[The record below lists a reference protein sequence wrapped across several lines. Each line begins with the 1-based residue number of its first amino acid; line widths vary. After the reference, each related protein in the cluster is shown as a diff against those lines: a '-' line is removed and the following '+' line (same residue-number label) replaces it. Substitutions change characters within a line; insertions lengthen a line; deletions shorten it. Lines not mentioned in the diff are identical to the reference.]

1 MISITLDESGFFSY
15 LASRFISKFKNSQ
28 IKLFLSLYV
37 LISIITIFT
46 SNDIVILTFTP
57 FILYL
62 ARRGNI
68 SPIPYLVLEF
78 IAGNTYSILLEIG
91 NPTNIYLSSAFN
103 ISFVEYL
110 RVMILPTF
118 IIGLSSLLI
127 LYLMFRRDLKKEISD
142 FDFYGTEIKDKVILF
157 VSLSHLI
164 LVIILMALSNII
176 GFEMWLITLIFAISL
191 SMFLLIYSIIKK
203 KSYILT
209 TYKRLPYNLIPFILS
224 MFVIIFA
231 LSKTTLFTDINS
243 LISGVGNSYIEG
255 VIYFFSSFI
264 SCNIIN
270 NIPMTIAYA
279 NILDGS
285 SLLNIYSVI
294 IASNLGA
301 LLLPV
306 GALAG
311 IMWMKILKDNEIKY
325 SFFDF
330 FKNGIKIIICL
341 VPQILLSI
349 FIISVIL

>member
-1 MISITLDESGFFSY
+1 MATYIISIIAIILMLICIIAKPVLKIKNKSISTFYIPIMLAAILLIILPLFDKKELFSQFTSNTSINPLKILVLFISISMISITLDESGFFSY

-28 IKLFLSLYV
+28 IKLFLSLYL

-91 NPTNIYLSSAFN
+91 KPTNIYLSSAFN

-110 RVMILPTF
+110 RVMILPTL

-176 GFEMWLITLIFAISL
+176 GF
-191 SMFLLIYSIIKK
+191 
-203 KSYILT
+203 
-209 TYKRLPYNLIPFILS
+209 
-224 MFVIIFA
+224 
-231 LSKTTLFTDINS
+231 
-243 LISGVGNSYIEG
+243 
-255 VIYFFSSFI
+255 
-264 SCNIIN
+264 
-270 NIPMTIAYA
+270 
-279 NILDGS
+279 
-285 SLLNIYSVI
+285 
-294 IASNLGA
+294 
-301 LLLPV
+301 
-306 GALAG
+306 
-311 IMWMKILKDNEIKY
+311 
-325 SFFDF
+325 
-330 FKNGIKIIICL
+330 
-341 VPQILLSI
+341 
-349 FIISVIL
+349 